1 MPKNSDPP
9 PKQDVAQ
16 ALLLRGSAFVYLD
29 PRREGVAVPEHLRKQ
44 AQLVLQIGLDLA
56 VPIPDLTVDDDGIFG
71 TLSFNRS
78 PFPCTIPWSAVFGLV
93 SDDSMGVVWQED
105 LPDEIAAEVE
115 VATRRAEEKARRPAL
130 RAIEGGASGEGDAVS
145 VTEAAASGGR
155 DRSDDEGST
164 ERASADEPGERPR
177 PHLRLVE

>member
-1 MPKNSDPP
+1 VPENPDPP

-29 PRREGVAVPEHLRKQ
+29 PRRDGVVVPAHLRKQ
-44 AQLVLQIGLDLA
+44 PQLVLQIGLDLA
-56 VPIPDLTVDDDGIFG
+56 VPILDLTVDDDGIFG

-93 SDDSMGVVWQED
+93 SDDAMGVVWQED
-105 LPDEIAAEVE
+105 LPSEIAAEVE
-115 VATRRAEEKARRPAL
+115 LAAMRAEKKVQAPVL
-130 RAIEGGASGEGDAVS
+130 RAIEGGASSEGDALS
-145 VTEAAASGGR
+145 EDDAKSG
-155 DRSDDEGST
+155 DERS
-164 ERASADEPGERPR
+164 EPSSERPR